1 MWWSSWPT
9 PWIFLA
15 PLMMALMVLCM
26 AGICLMMRR
35 LQGGGHRQSGRAGL
49 GHIDLAHTGPHVAA
63 RFPDGPSAF
72 EEYRAETLRH
82 LDQEQQEFHD
92 FVDRLRDA
100 KDKAEF
106 DHFMTERRARPSQP
120 G

>member
-9 PWIFLA
+9 PWVFLA

-26 AGICLMMRR
+26 AGMCRMMRR
-35 LQGGGHRQSGRAGL
+35 IHGGNRRQSGWVGWD
-49 GHIDLAHTGPHVAA
+49 IDFAHTSPHVPA
-63 RFPDGPSAF
+63 RFPDGPSPFA
-72 EEYRAETLRH
+72 EYRAETLRR
-82 LDQEQQEFHD
+82 LDREQQEFHD
-92 FVDRLRDA
+92 FLGRLRDT

-106 DHFMTERRARPSQP
+106 DRFMAGRPSPP